1 MDFETIMLEKE
12 NRVAKITLNR
22 PETRNA
28 LNLKLGQELCSAIK
42 DIAAD
47 DESRAVVL
55 TGVGTSFCSG
65 LDFGYGA
72 IKKGLPIEEASDA
85 LKVAMG
91 GVKRGKL
98 FHPLNEAILGLQR
111 LGKPTI
117 AMVNGPAIGAGFDL
131 ALTCDL
137 RVGSENSSFMV
148 GYTRVGLIPDCGSVW
163 FLPRV
168 VGIAKALELTYTAD
182 LLGAEEALRIGVLNK
197 LVPAAELEK
206 ETMALAQKIA
216 NGPPIANRL
225 SKMLSYQMLGMD
237 LESALAY
244 LAAMVTLPMA
254 SEDFLEAVKAF
265 VEKRSPVFKDK

>member
-1 MDFETIMLEKE
+1 
-12 NRVAKITLNR
+12 
-22 PETRNA
+22 
-28 LNLKLGQELCSAIK
+28 
-42 DIAAD
+42 
-47 DESRAVVL
+47 
-55 TGVGTSFCSG
+55 
-65 LDFGYGA
+65 
-72 IKKGLPIEEASDA
+72 
-85 LKVAMG
+85 
-91 GVKRGKL
+91 
-98 FHPLNEAILGLQR
+98 
-111 LGKPTI
+111 
-117 AMVNGPAIGAGFDL
+117 
-131 ALTCDL
+131 
-137 RVGSENSSFMV
+137 MV